1 MIPVHTEGSHILQQ
15 FLLYLE
21 LIEYIYALMYI
32 IGIVSLSAASLAFRL
47 RRRKRSRLK
56 GITLARLRS
65 MSPKEFEH
73 VVADLLVSL
82 GYKDVK
88 VVGGSGDLAV
98 DITARKGKDKVV
110 VQCKRYA
117 SKKVGSPELQMFI
130 GMMLTEYKADKGIF
144 VTTSSF
150 TRDAVR
156 LAERHRVELWDDN
169 RLADMFITF
178 NK

>member
-15 FLLYLE
+15 FLLYLG
-21 LIEYIYALMYI
+21 LIEYIYPLMYI
-32 IGIVSLSAASLAFRL
+32 IGIVSSLSAALALRL
-47 RRRKRSRLK
+47 RRRSRLR
-56 GITLARLRS
+56 GVTLARLKG

-73 VVADLLVSL
+73 AIAELLL
-82 GYKDVK
+82 GLDYRDVK

-98 DITARKGKDKVV
+98 DIIAKKGKDRVV
-110 VQCKRYA
+110 VQCKRYT

-156 LAERHRVELWDDN
+156 LAERHGVELWDGD
-169 RLADMFITF
+169 RLADLLITIGN

>member
-21 LIEYIYALMYI
+21 LIEYIHPLMYI
-32 IGIVSLSAASLAFRL
+32 IAVVSLSAALAFRL

-73 VVADLLVSL
+73 AIADLLVSL

-98 DITARKGKDKVV
+98 DITARKDKYKVV
-110 VQCKRYA
+110 VQCKRYT

-156 LAERHRVELWDDN
+156 LAERHRVELWDGN
-169 RLADMFITF
+169 RLADMLITLG